1 LAAKRSNIF
10 FLSPEAKVGVFVIVG
25 IALLVFMSLKVGGL
39 RIGKSEGYTL
49 YATFDSAAGIDPSAS
64 VKIAGVEV
72 GRVEKITL
80 TGNKARI
87 VLRMRPE
94 VKVGKGFRATLKS
107 TGLLG
112 EKYIELIPGKGDG
125 GTLRDGDYIRITAK
139 PMDIENFMSSL
150 ADLSVDLKKISAS
163 IGNALGGPEGER
175 SLKNIVGNMEEI
187 TTNVNTIITRNDS
200 RLENILSNL
209 DRLTTTLNKSAPN
222 ITEGLQESIKNLNTV
237 LTETGSNLNALLGE
251 NRENVKASLD
261 NLRAAS
267 EKLNEAMS
275 RIDSAIKVAGPGMK
289 SMGSI
294 AKKIDR
300 GEGPLGK
307 LVNDKKMGKDLEKTI
322 SGISDFLQKAEDTHL
337 FLSYRGEYLI
347 DESDVKSF
355 FSVKI
360 QPRANHYYLFE
371 VVDDPRGRIS
381 ERRNTTI
388 SGTQKVTQIETVF
401 EDKLTFSAELARSFG
416 RLTLRGGLI
425 ESEAGVGV
433 DLNLLRAKLKLSFE
447 AFNFNQT
454 GNPHLKVGATFF
466 LNKYFYV
473 TAGADDFIS
482 KIGLGS
488 SFAGAGLQFRDDDLK
503 LLLSSVPKLSFN

>member
-1 LAAKRSNIF
+1 VTARRSSIF
-10 FLSPEAKVGVFVIVG
+10 FLSPEAKVGAFVLLG

-49 YATFDSAAGIDPSAS
+49 YATFDSAAGIDPNSS

-80 TGNKARI
+80 KGNKARI
-87 VLRMRPE
+87 ALRMRPE
-94 VKVGKGFRATLKS
+94 VRIGRDFTATLRS

-112 EKYIELIPGKGDG
+112 ERYVEIIPGRGKGG
-125 GTLRDGDYIRITAK
+125 ILKEGEEFAHTGKY
-139 PMDIENFMSSL
+139 MDMEQFISSL
-150 ADLSVDLKKISAS
+150 SELSIDLKKITSS
-163 IGNALGGPEGER
+163 IGEVIGGPEGR
-175 SLKNIVGNMEEI
+175 RTLKNIVGNMESI
-187 TTNVNTIITRNDS
+187 TSNVNAIIGRNDK

-209 DRLTTTLNKSAPN
+209 DRLTSTLNKSAPT
-222 ITEGLQESIKNLNTV
+222 ITKDLQESIHNLNTV
-237 LTETGSNLNALLGE
+237 LVEAGRNLNTLIGE
-251 NRENVKASLD
+251 NRENVKESLQ

-267 EKLNEAMS
+267 EKLNEAMA
-275 RIDSAIKVAGPGMK
+275 RIDAAIKEAGPGME
-289 SMGSI
+289 SLGSI

-307 LVNDKKMGKDLEKTI
+307 LVNDKKMGEDLERTV
-322 SGISDFLQKAEDTHL
+322 SGISGYLKKAEDTHI
-337 FLSYRGEYLI
+337 FLSYRGEYLV

-355 FSVKI
+355 FSVKF
-360 QPRANHYYLFE
+360 QPRANGYYLFE
-371 VVDDPRGRIS
+371 VVDDPRGRVVNRES
-381 ERRNTTI
+381 TTI
-388 SGTQKVTQIETVF
+388 IGTQKFTNSETIL

-416 RLTLRGGLI
+416 PLTLRGGLI
-425 ESEAGVGV
+425 ESEAGIGF
-433 DLNLLRAKLKLSFE
+433 DYNLLTGKLKLSFE
-447 AFNFNQT
+447 AFNFNQK

-488 SFAGAGLQFRDDDLK
+488 AFAGLGLQFRDDDLK
-503 LLLSSVPKLSFN
+503 LLLTSVPKLSFR